1 MTRLINSA
9 TLAALES
16 DSFNIAT
23 LVQIDFSS
31 AIPRYLALGILAQTL
46 LVLVM

>member
-31 AIPRYLALGILAQTL
+31 VLRITDWGRSVTALSNT
-46 LVLVM
+46 